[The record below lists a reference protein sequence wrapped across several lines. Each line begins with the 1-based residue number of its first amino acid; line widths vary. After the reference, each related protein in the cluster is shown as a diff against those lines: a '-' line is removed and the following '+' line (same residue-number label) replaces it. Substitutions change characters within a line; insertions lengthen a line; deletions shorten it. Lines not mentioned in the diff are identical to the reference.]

1 MSGAAGN
8 LPLPDIQARTND
20 EVLLLHILKRLG
32 GLTGSDAGLAT
43 EATQLNVLSTLT
55 DILGEQQIEFS
66 VKCIEDANGDIY
78 LLRIRWDEDAG
89 GGYTYDYIDAAGNV
103 VVPVAPL
110 KICDPSA
117 LLNAIVTELQT
128 LNSTDF
134 ATETTLAAIQ
144 TLLTGTSKTINTIQ
158 ATTNGSTTAGVKSV
172 SLFFRGNGGT
182 LDGMP
187 VPNQYIANFEVTK
200 PEDILPAIPYT
211 VPTSGLSEILI
222 TEIV

>member
-8 LPLPDIQARTND
+8 LPLPDIQAKTND
-20 EVLLLHILKRLG
+20 EVLLLHILKCLG
-32 GLTGSDAGLAT
+32 VLAGGGAGLAT

-110 KICDPSA
+110 KICDPNA

-134 ATETTLAAIQ
+134 ATETTLTAIQ
-144 TLLTGTSKTINTIQ
+144 VLLTGATRTHNTVVSSGAGSVPVGSVRGSVLNTGNASGTWNGVSLPAGVGVPWGAADNNDTYNTIAYD
-158 ATTNGSTTAGVKSV
+158 ATGTTFV
-172 SLFFRGNGGT
+172 
-182 LDGMP
+182 
-187 VPNQYIANFEVTK
+187 IE
-200 PEDILPAIPYT
+200 YT
-211 VPTSGLSEILI
+211 T
-222 TEIV
+222 

>member
-20 EVLLLHILKRLG
+20 EVLLLHILKCLG
-32 GLTGSDAGLAT
+32 TLAGGGAGLAT
-43 EATQLNVLSTLT
+43 ETTQLNVLSTLT

-110 KICDPSA
+110 KICDPNA
-117 LLNAIVTELQT
+117 LLNAIQV
-128 LNSTDF
+128 
-134 ATETTLAAIQ
+134 
-144 TLLTGTSKTINTIQ
+144 LLTGSTRTHNTVVSSGAGSVPVGSVRGSVLNIGNASGTWNGVSLPAGVSIPWGAADNNDTYNTIAYD
-158 ATTNGSTTAGVKSV
+158 ATGTTFV
-172 SLFFRGNGGT
+172 
-182 LDGMP
+182 
-187 VPNQYIANFEVTK
+187 IE
-200 PEDILPAIPYT
+200 YT
-211 VPTSGLSEILI
+211 T
-222 TEIV
+222 